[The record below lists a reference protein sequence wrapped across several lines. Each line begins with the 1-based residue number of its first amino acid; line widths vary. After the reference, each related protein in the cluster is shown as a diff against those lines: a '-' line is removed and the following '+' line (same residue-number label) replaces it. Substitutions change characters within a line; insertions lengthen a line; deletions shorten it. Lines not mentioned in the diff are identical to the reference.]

1 MPKAT
6 VYPENIISATQE
18 NSCKKHITQE
28 ANNAEEV
35 TLHKKGE
42 KHNKQMHQANT
53 DVSERAHVPSHSC
66 LKFTTYL
73 LKLVTVERGKDI
85 IGRKKV
91 KVVN

>member
-1 MPKAT
+1 MQKKLRYT
-6 VYPENIISATQE
+6 KKEKNTTNKCTKQTQMCR
-18 NSCKKHITQE
+18 S
-28 ANNAEEV
+28 V
-35 TLHKKGE
+35 P
-42 KHNKQMHQANT
+42 
-53 DVSERAHVPSHSC
+53 SPAHVPSHSC